1 MKKSGSQETL
11 MYISILFAIRD
22 FTQRKREEAY
32 PLIFDAATSS
42 FGDEKEEDF
51 YRIFNG
57 IENQCIIVTKD
68 FIDHG
73 QLKMEALN
81 GIDGTVYRIQKA
93 EEFDQEDLATIRTVI
108 TKIK

>member
-1 MKKSGSQETL
+1 MLRMNIQALNK
-11 MYISILFAIRD
+11 IINI
-22 FTQRKREEAY
+22 
-32 PLIFDAATSS
+32 AT
-42 FGDEKEEDF
+42 DLCNCADL
-51 YRIFNG
+51 
-57 IENQCIIVTKD
+57 NQCIIATKD